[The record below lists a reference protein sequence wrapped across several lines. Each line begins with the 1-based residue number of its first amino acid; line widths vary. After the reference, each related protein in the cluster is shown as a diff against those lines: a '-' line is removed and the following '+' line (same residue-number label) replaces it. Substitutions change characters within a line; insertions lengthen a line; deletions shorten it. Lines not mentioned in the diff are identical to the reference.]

1 MIEIGIIGGAGY
13 TAGELIRLMIHH
25 PKIKIKSVV
34 SKSHTGKLIHLVHQD
49 LLGEGEIDNM
59 KFTRDLNKKIDVVFL
74 CSGHGESRKEL
85 NHINISEKT
94 KVIDLSQDFR
104 IMAQSVFENRNF
116 VYGLPELQKKTITKS
131 SNIANPGC
139 FATAILL
146 AILPLAKNQ
155 LLKNNIH
162 ISAITGSTGSG
173 RKQSDT
179 NHFSWRNNN
188 ISVYKIFQHQHL
200 QEIEQTIHKVQNNFS
215 SKVYF
220 VPYRG
225 NFSRG
230 IITTLYTYS
239 TLSLEENREIY
250 KEYYKNHPFVNISNI
265 NIDIKQVIN
274 TNKCILYLLKEK
286 DQLIVTSIIDNL
298 IKGASGQAIQNMN
311 LIFNLDETCGLKLKS
326 VRF

>member
-1 MIEIGIIGGAGY
+1 MIKIGIIGGAGY
-13 TAGELIRLMIHH
+13 TAGELLRLMIHH
-25 PKIKIKSVV
+25 PKIIIKSVV
-34 SKSHTGKLIHLVHQD
+34 SKSNQEKFIHLIHQD
-49 LLGEGEIDNM
+49 LLGEIDNM
-59 KFTRDLNKKIDVVFL
+59 KFTRSLKKELDVVFL

-85 NHINISEKT
+85 NNINILEKT

-104 IMAQSVFENRNF
+104 IFHQSSFKKRNF
-116 VYGLPELQKKTITKS
+116 IYGLPELQKKIIKKS
-131 SNIANPGC
+131 NNIANPGC

-173 RKQSDT
+173 RKNSDT

-200 QEIEQTIHKVQNNFS
+200 QEIQQTIHQVQNNFCN
-215 SKVYF
+215 KIYF

-230 IITTLYTYS
+230 IIITLYTH
-239 TLSLEENREIY
+239 TIFSLEKNKEIY
-250 KEYYKNHPFVNISNI
+250 KEFYKNHPFVNISDV
-265 NIDIKQVIN
+265 NIDLKQVIN
-274 TNKCILYLLKEK
+274 TNKCILYLIKEN
-286 DQLIVTSIIDNL
+286 DQLIVISIIDNL

-311 LIFNLDETCGLKLKS
+311 IIFNLDETCGLKLKS
-326 VRF
+326 IRF

>member
-1 MIEIGIIGGAGY
+1 MIEIGIIGGSGY

-25 PKIKIKSVV
+25 PKIRIKNIV
-34 SKSHTGKLIHLVHQD
+34 SKSHTGKLIHLIHQD
-49 LLGEGEIDNM
+49 LLGEIKNRKFIHDLSKEID
-59 KFTRDLNKKIDVVFL
+59 IVFL
-74 CSGHGESRKEL
+74 CSGHGQSRKEL
-85 NHINISEKT
+85 YHISENI

-104 IMAQSVFENRNF
+104 IKIQSIFNNRNF
-116 VYGLPELQKKTITKS
+116 VYGLPELQKDTIKKS
-131 SNIANPGC
+131 NNIANPGC
-139 FATAILL
+139 FSTAILL

-155 LLKNNIH
+155 LLKKDIH

-173 RKQSDT
+173 RKLSDT
-179 NHFSWRNNN
+179 NHFSWRTNN
-188 ISVYKIFQHQHL
+188 ISAYKIFQHQHL
-200 QEIEQTIHKVQNNFS
+200 QEIEQTIHQVQNNFD
-215 SKVYF
+215 SKIYF

-239 TLSLEENREIY
+239 ILSLKKNKEIY
-250 KEYYKNHPFVNISNI
+250 KEYYKNHPFINISDT

-274 TNKCILYLLKEK
+274 TNKCILYLLQEK
-286 DQLIVTSIIDNL
+286 NQLIVISIIDNL

-311 LIFNLDETCGLKLKS
+311 LMFGLDETCGLRLKS

>member
-1 MIEIGIIGGAGY
+1 MIEIGIIGGTGY

-25 PKIKIKSVV
+25 PKISIKSIV
-34 SKSHTGKLIHLVHQD
+34 SKSNPGKWIHLIHQD
-49 LLGEGEIDNM
+49 LLGEIENM
-59 KFTRDLNKKIDVVFL
+59 KFSHDLNKKIDIVFL
-74 CSGHGESRKEL
+74 CSGHGQSRKEL
-85 NHINISEKT
+85 NNISENI

-104 IMAQSVFENRNF
+104 IKIQSIFNNRNF
-116 VYGLPELQKKTITKS
+116 VYGLPELQKKTIKKS
-131 SNIANPGC
+131 NNIANPGC

-155 LLKNNIH
+155 LLEKDIH

-173 RKQSDT
+173 RRLSDN

-188 ISVYKIFQHQHL
+188 ISAYKIFKHQHL
-200 QEIEQTIHKVQNNFS
+200 KEIEQIIHQVQNNFY
-215 SKVYF
+215 SKIYF

-230 IITTLYTYS
+230 IITTLYTHS
-239 TLSLEENREIY
+239 VLSLERNQEIY
-250 KEYYKNHPFVNISNI
+250 EEYYKNDPFVKISYV

-274 TNKCILYLLKEK
+274 TNKCILYLMKEK
-286 DQLIVTSIIDNL
+286 DQLIVISIIDNL

-311 LIFNLDETCGLKLKS
+311 IMFDLDETCGLRLKS

>member
-1 MIEIGIIGGAGY
+1 MIKIGIIGGTGY

-25 PKIKIKSVV
+25 PKIDIQNIV
-34 SKSHTGKLIHLVHQD
+34 SKSHPGKLIHLVHQD
-49 LLGEGEIDNM
+49 LLGEM
-59 KFTRDLNKKIDVVFL
+59 KNKKFSCDLNKKIDVVFL
-74 CSGHGESRKEL
+74 CSGHDQSKKEL
-85 NHINISEKT
+85 NNISENI

-104 IMAQSVFENRNF
+104 MEIKSVFNNRNF
-116 VYGLPELQKKTITKS
+116 IYGLPELQKEKIKKS
-131 SNIANPGC
+131 NNIANPGC

-146 AILPLAKNQ
+146 GILPLIKNQ
-155 LLKNNIH
+155 LLKKDIH

-173 RKQSDT
+173 RKLSDT
-179 NHFSWRNNN
+179 NHFSLRNNN

-200 QEIEQTIHKVQNNFS
+200 QEIEQTIHKVQKNFY
-215 SKVYF
+215 SKIYF

-230 IITTLYTYS
+230 IITTLYTHS
-239 TLSLEENREIY
+239 FFSLEKNQEIY
-250 KEYYKNHPFVNISNI
+250 KEYYKNHPFVKISDI

-274 TNKCILYLLKEK
+274 TNKCILHLLKEEN
-286 DQLIVTSIIDNL
+286 QLIVISIIDNL

-311 LIFNLDETCGLKLKS
+311 LMFDLDETCGLKLKS

>member
-25 PKIKIKSVV
+25 PKTSIKNIV
-34 SKSHTGKLIHLVHQD
+34 SKSHTGELIHLVHQD
-49 LLGEGEIDNM
+49 LLGEMKNVKFDRDLSKEID
-59 KFTRDLNKKIDVVFL
+59 IVFL
-74 CSGHGESRKEL
+74 CSGHGQSRKEL
-85 NHINISEKT
+85 KNISENI

-104 IMAQSVFENRNF
+104 IKIQSVFNNRNF
-116 VYGLPELQKKTITKS
+116 IYGLPEWKKKTIKKS
-131 SNIANPGC
+131 HNIANPGC

-146 AILPLAKNQ
+146 AILPLAKNK
-155 LLKNNIH
+155 LLKKDIH

-173 RKQSDT
+173 IKLSDT

-188 ISVYKIFQHQHL
+188 ISAYKIFQHQHL
-200 QEIEQTIHKVQNNFS
+200 QEIEQTIHQVQNNFY
-215 SKVYF
+215 SKIYF

-239 TLSLEENREIY
+239 VLSLEKNQEIY
-250 KEYYKNHPFVNISNI
+250 EEYYKNHPFVKISDV

-274 TNKCILYLLKEK
+274 TNKCVLYLIKEK
-286 DQLIVTSIIDNL
+286 DQLIVISIIDNL

-311 LIFNLDETCGLKLKS
+311 LMFDLDETCGLRLKS

>member
-1 MIEIGIIGGAGY
+1 MIQIGIIGGSGY

-25 PKIKIKSVV
+25 PKIKIKNIV
-34 SKSHTGKLIHLVHQD
+34 SRSHTGKFIHLIHQD
-49 LLGEGEIDNM
+49 LLGEGEIDRI
-59 KFTRDLNKKIDVVFL
+59 KFTSDVSKEIDIVFF
-74 CSGHGESRKEL
+74 CSGHGQSRKEL
-85 NHINISEKT
+85 NNISNNT

-104 IMAQSVFENRNF
+104 IMTQSIFNKRNF
-116 VYGLPELQKKTITKS
+116 IYGLPELQKELIKKS
-131 SNIANPGC
+131 NNIANPGC

-146 AILPLAKNQ
+146 AILPLAKNK
-155 LLKNNIH
+155 LLKKDIH

-173 RKQSDT
+173 RSHSDT

-188 ISVYKIFQHQHL
+188 ISAYKIFQHQHL
-200 QEIEQTIHKVQNNFS
+200 QEIEQTIHQVQNNFS

-230 IITTLYTYS
+230 IITTIYTYS
-239 TLSLEENREIY
+239 IFSLEKNKEIY
-250 KEYYKNHPFVNISNI
+250 KAFYKNHPFVNISDI
-265 NIDIKQVIN
+265 NIDVKQVIN
-274 TNKCILYLLKEK
+274 TNKCILYLIKDK
-286 DQLIVTSIIDNL
+286 DQLIIISIIDNL

-311 LIFNLDETCGLKLKS
+311 LIFNFDETCGLKLKS

>member
-1 MIEIGIIGGAGY
+1 MIEIGIIGGTGY

-25 PKIKIKSVV
+25 PKTKIKSIV
-34 SKSHTGKLIHLVHQD
+34 SRSHPGKLIHLIHQD
-49 LLGEGEIDNM
+49 LLGEIENM
-59 KFTRDLNKKIDVVFL
+59 KFSRDLNKEIDVVFL
-74 CSGHGESRKEL
+74 CSGHGQSRKEL
-85 NHINISEKT
+85 NHISEIT

-104 IMAQSVFENRNF
+104 IMNQSAFKNRNF
-116 VYGLPELQKKTITKS
+116 VYGLPELQKETIKKS
-131 SNIANPGC
+131 NSIANPGC

-155 LLKNNIH
+155 LLKKNIH

-188 ISVYKIFQHQHL
+188 ISAYNIFQHQHL
-200 QEIEQTIHKVQNNFS
+200 QEIEQTIHKIQNNFC

-239 TLSLEENREIY
+239 TFSLEKNREIF
-250 KEYYKNHPFVNISNI
+250 KEYYQNHPFVNISDI
-265 NIDIKQVIN
+265 NIDVKQVVN
-274 TNKCILYLLKEK
+274 TNKCILHLVKEK
-286 DQLIVTSIIDNL
+286 DQLVVISIIDNL